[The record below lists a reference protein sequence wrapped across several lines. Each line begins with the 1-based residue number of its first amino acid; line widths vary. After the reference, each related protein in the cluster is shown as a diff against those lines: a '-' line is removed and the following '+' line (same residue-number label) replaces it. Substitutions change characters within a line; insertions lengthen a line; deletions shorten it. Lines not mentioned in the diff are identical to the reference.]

1 MESAC
6 RETISIELMTSD
18 RKLKIAQ
25 RGLEMKD
32 PKDLE
37 DLTTSQTGAAGT
49 VELLEQDPECT
60 LVPRRARI

>member
-6 RETISIELMTSD
+6 RETTAIELMTSD

-32 PKDLE
+32 PQDLK
-37 DLTTSQTGAAGT
+37 DLTTSQTGAAFS
-49 VELLEQDPECT
+49 VELLEQDPKCT
-60 LVPRRARI
+60 LVPRRVRI